1 MKRFAQI
8 IGLGV
13 VMGLVGYAGVHF
25 FGTARVRAIEQAPMP
40 ELGWLKEE
48 FHLGD
53 AEFDRIAKLHA
64 SYQSHCAEMCRR
76 IDAKNAEVREA
87 LAKADRLTPEVE
99 QKLSE
104 AAALRVD
111 CQKSMLQH
119 FFAVSQTMPP
129 EEGRRYLA
137 WVEET
142 SFETMNG
149 MTAAPPAPSHEH

>member
-8 IGLGV
+8 IGLGIL
-13 VMGLVGYAGVHF
+13 MGVAAYAGVHF
-25 FGTARVRAIEQAPMP
+25 FGTAQLRAIEQAPAP

-48 FHLGD
+48 FHLGN
-53 AEFDRIAKLHA
+53 AEFDRITKLHEA
-64 SYQSHCAEMCRR
+64 YQSHCAEICRR

-87 LAKADRLTPEVE
+87 LARTDHVTPEVE
-99 QKLSE
+99 QKLDE
-104 AAALRVD
+104 AAKLRVE

-137 WVEET
+137 WVEQT
-142 SFETMNG
+142 SFESMNG
-149 MTAAPPAPSHEH
+149 MTAALPATHHEH